1 MSAPASLN
9 SNSPSF
15 PGPRPIIV
23 TGPTGVGKSAF
34 AVALAEKIQGEIIG
48 ADAFQIY
55 AGLPILTAQP
65 VRELL
70 TRVPHHL
77 IGVLGLGESCDAARY
92 VRLAGKAI
100 REVQSRGH
108 VPILT
113 GGTGLYL
120 KSLTH
125 GLAEIPRVDQGLRA
139 NIASME
145 LPEAL
150 AHLRAADVD
159 APDQI
164 DIQNPVR
171 VRRALEI
178 VLSTGKPLSAART
191 TWKTPS
197 KDFRGLVLER
207 DRSDLRLRIA
217 ANVDAMFDEG
227 VIEEV
232 RQAGDVGPG
241 ASRAIGFREIR
252 TLIEAGLSLHECR
265 QELVTAT
272 RRYAKRQLTWCR
284 HQFNFPSINLT
295 SASPP
300 LDTVMRLID
309 GLDA

>member
-9 SNSPSF
+9 SKSPSF

-23 TGPTGVGKSAF
+23 TGPTGVGKSAL
-34 AVALAEKIQGEIIG
+34 AVALAEAINGEIIG

-55 AGLPILTAQP
+55 AALPILTAQP
-65 VRELL
+65 GREL
-70 TRVPHHL
+70 TSRVPHHL
-77 IGVLGLGESCDAARY
+77 IGVLGLEESCDAARY
-92 VRLAGKAI
+92 VRLAGLAI

-125 GLAEIPRVDQGLRA
+125 GLAEIPRVDHVLRG
-139 NIASME
+139 NIAAMG

-150 AHLRAADVD
+150 AHLREADVD

-164 DIQNPVR
+164 DILNPAR

-178 VLSTGKPLSAART
+178 VLTTGKPLSTSRT
-191 TWKTPS
+191 AWKAPS
-197 KDFRGLVLER
+197 TGFRGLVLER
-207 DRSDLRLRIA
+207 DRCDLRLRIA
-217 ANVDAMFDEG
+217 AGVDAMFDDG

-232 RQAGDVGPG
+232 RQSPHAGPG
-241 ASRAIGFREIR
+241 ASRAIGYREIQS
-252 TLIEAGLSLHECR
+252 LIEGKLSLHLCR
-265 QELVTAT
+265 QELITAT

-295 SASPP
+295 LPSDP
-300 LDTVMRLID
+300 LETAMRLID